1 MTDYETVADIDKDQD
16 FILVNI
22 DREVESIREYL
33 KDKTE
38 YLTYFVKEKNG
49 EYVEVYG
56 ITQSVPYLR
65 LPVHKLELWNITNIT
80 KWNLW
85 EIRSF

>member
-16 FILVNI
+16 FILVNS

-56 ITQSVPYLR
+56 ITQMIPYLR
-65 LPVHKLELWNITNIT
+65 LPVYKLEL
-80 KWNLW
+80 
-85 EIRSF
+85 

>member
-22 DREVESIREYL
+22 DHEVKSLREYHL

-65 LPVHKLELWNITNIT
+65 LPVHKLEL
-80 KWNLW
+80 
-85 EIRSF
+85 

>member
-22 DREVESIREYL
+22 DHEVKSLREHHL

-38 YLTYFVKEKNG
+38 YLTYFVKEKGG
-49 EYVEVYG
+49 ELIEVYG
-56 ITQSVPYLR
+56 ITQSVAYLR
-65 LPVHKLELWNITNIT
+65 LPVHKLEL
-80 KWNLW
+80 
-85 EIRSF
+85 

>member
-38 YLTYFVKEKNG
+38 YLAYFVKEKNG

-56 ITQSVPYLR
+56 ITQSVAYLR
-65 LPVHKLELWNITNIT
+65 LPVHKLEL
-80 KWNLW
+80 
-85 EIRSF
+85 F

>member
-16 FILVNI
+16 FILVNS
-22 DREVESIREYL
+22 DREVESIRENHL

-38 YLTYFVKEKNG
+38 YLAYFVKEKNG

-56 ITQSVPYLR
+56 ITQSVAYLR
-65 LPVHKLELWNITNIT
+65 LPVHKLEL
-80 KWNLW
+80 
-85 EIRSF
+85 

>member
-1 MTDYETVADIDKDQD
+1 MTDYETVADSDKDQD
-16 FILVNI
+16 FILVNS

-56 ITQSVPYLR
+56 ITQMIPYLR
-65 LPVHKLELWNITNIT
+65 LPVYKLEL
-80 KWNLW
+80 
-85 EIRSF
+85 

>member
-22 DREVESIREYL
+22 DHEVKSLREYHL

-38 YLTYFVKEKNG
+38 YLTYFVKEKNV

-65 LPVHKLELWNITNIT
+65 LPVHKLEL
-80 KWNLW
+80 
-85 EIRSF
+85 

>member
-16 FILVNI
+16 FILVNS

-38 YLTYFVKEKNG
+38 YLTYFVKEKNVLG
-49 EYVEVYG
+49 CQQ
-56 ITQSVPYLR
+56 TLLR
-65 LPVHKLELWNITNIT
+65 V
-80 KWNLW
+80 
-85 EIRSF
+85 

>member
-1 MTDYETVADIDKDQD
+1 MTDYETVADIDQD

-56 ITQSVPYLR
+56 ITQMIPYLR
-65 LPVHKLELWNITNIT
+65 LPVYKLELWNITNIT

-85 EIRSF
+85 EIRYF